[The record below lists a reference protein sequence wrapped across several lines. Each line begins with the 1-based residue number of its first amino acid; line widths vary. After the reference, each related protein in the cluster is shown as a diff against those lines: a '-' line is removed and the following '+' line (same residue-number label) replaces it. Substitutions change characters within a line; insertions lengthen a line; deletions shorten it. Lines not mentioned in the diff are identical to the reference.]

1 MTDYFRDMMTASPN
15 TQKLGG
21 YDPHTRKYVLSS
33 NDISTLKCKLN
44 ISRNFLNVPC
54 GTFPVSYNL
63 FTIISDIAWTVALVN
78 TGSGTSWLTGVPT
91 SGYGT
96 LDINGAVAVN
106 STSANRS
113 LRIVVTYCSTLT
125 KTFTLTQAR
134 GSKANIIFIVNN
146 NKQ

>member
-1 MTDYFRDMMTASPN
+1 
-15 TQKLGG
+15 
-21 YDPHTRKYVLSS
+21 
-33 NDISTLKCKLN
+33 
-44 ISRNFLNVPC
+44 
-54 GTFPVSYNL
+54 
-63 FTIISDIAWTVALVN
+63 VN